1 MNSARISSLAFGLLL
16 LGLSAITHA
25 HPLRLSLSQIEYKA
39 AERSLSI
46 SLRLFLTDVNEALVF
61 DPYSTQLSFCQANE
75 APEAERLLLEY
86 LAQFFYVEVNGEK
99 LELEIELKELS
110 GEGDNTALGL
120 TFVTHRVE
128 DLVSLEVKNAV
139 FTDLFFDQ
147 SNILYI
153 HTNGKPTSLMLNKS
167 TPIHKLEF

>member
-1 MNSARISSLAFGLLL
+1 MNSARIGSLAFGLLL
-16 LGLSAITHA
+16 LGLSETTHT
-25 HPLRLSLSQIEYKA
+25 HPLRLSLSQIEHKA
-39 AERSLSI
+39 AEQSLSI

-75 APEAERLLLEY
+75 SPEAERLLLQY

-99 LELEIELKELS
+99 VELEIERKELS
-110 GEGDNTALGL
+110 GTGDNIALGL
-120 TFVTHRVE
+120 TFVTYRVE

-167 TPIHKLEF
+167 TPIHTLEF

>member
-1 MNSARISSLAFGLLL
+1 MNSARVSSLAFGLLL
-16 LGLSAITHA
+16 IGLSAITHT

-39 AERSLSI
+39 AEQSLSI

-75 APEAERLLLEY
+75 APEAERFLLEY
-86 LAQFFYVEVNGEK
+86 LAQFFHVEVNGEK
-99 LELEIELKELS
+99 LELEIERKELS

-120 TFVTHRVE
+120 TFVPYRVE
-128 DLVSLEVKNAV
+128 DLVSLEIKNAV

-153 HTNGKPTSLMLNKS
+153 YINGKPTSLMLNKS

>member
-1 MNSARISSLAFGLLL
+1 MNSARIGSLAFGLLL
-16 LGLSAITHA
+16 LGLSAIMHA

-39 AERSLSI
+39 AEHSFSI

-61 DPYSTQLSFCQANE
+61 DPYSTQLSFCQADE

-99 LELEIELKELS
+99 LELEIERKELS

-120 TFVTHRVE
+120 TFVPYRVE
-128 DLVSLEVKNAV
+128 GLVSLEVKNAV

-153 HTNGKPTSLMLNKS
+153 YINGKPTSLMLNKS

>member
-1 MNSARISSLAFGLLL
+1 MHSARISSLAFGLLL
-16 LGLSAITHA
+16 LGSSAITHA

-61 DPYSTQLSFCQANE
+61 DPYSTQLSFCQASE

-86 LAQFFYVEVNGEK
+86 LARFFYVEVNGEK
-99 LELEIELKELS
+99 LELEIERKELS

-120 TFVTHRVE
+120 TFVTYRVE

-139 FTDLFFDQ
+139 LTDLFFDQ

-153 HTNGKPTSLMLNKS
+153 HINGKPTSLMLNKS

>member
-16 LGLSAITHA
+16 LGLSATTHT
-25 HPLRLSLSQIEYKA
+25 HPLRLSLSQIEHKA
-39 AERSLSI
+39 AEQSLSV

-75 APEAERLLLEY
+75 SPEAERLLLQY

-99 LELEIELKELS
+99 VELEIERKELR
-110 GEGDNTALGL
+110 GTGDNTALGL
-120 TFVTHRVE
+120 TFVTHRVK

-147 SNILYI
+147 SNILYV

-167 TPIHKLEF
+167 TPIHRLEF

>member
-1 MNSARISSLAFGLLL
+1 M
-16 LGLSAITHA
+16 
-25 HPLRLSLSQIEYKA
+25 
-39 AERSLSI
+39 
-46 SLRLFLTDVNEALVF
+46 
-61 DPYSTQLSFCQANE
+61 
-75 APEAERLLLEY
+75 LLEY

-99 LELEIELKELS
+99 LELEIEHKELS

-120 TFVTHRVE
+120 TFVTYRVE

-153 HTNGKPTSLMLNKS
+153 YINGKPTSLMLNKS